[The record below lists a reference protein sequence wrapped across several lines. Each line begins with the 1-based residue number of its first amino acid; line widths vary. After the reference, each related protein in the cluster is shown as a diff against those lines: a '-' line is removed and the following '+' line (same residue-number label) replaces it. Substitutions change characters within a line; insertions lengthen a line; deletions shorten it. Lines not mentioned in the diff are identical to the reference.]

1 MLIAS
6 VIAATD
12 PNRVYWQTGS
22 INIPGGNVRSKMG
35 PALDNNDAPVS
46 SDDLAVDS
54 CLIVGAVQG
63 CVDYPGGAKW
73 SCCD

>member
-22 INIPGGNVRSKMG
+22 INIPGGNVKSKMG

-46 SDDLAVDS
+46 FDDLAGTSMFDLL
-54 CLIVGAVQG
+54 CR
-63 CVDYPGGAKW
+63 PGLR
-73 SCCD
+73 